1 MAVSSAAAI
10 GGEGMAKDSSRG
22 YEKRQR
28 ELFRQNVHRIWNM
41 VRLGQYDELT
51 EKESRLA
58 EILTGHEEYREH
70 FENVD
75 ILDGREYEAG
85 MQFNP
90 FLHISTHLMVED
102 QLAASQPI
110 EAALFC
116 EAMEDKGYAHHESV
130 HFIIMILLHVMH
142 ASASGKIPFDAA
154 RYRRLLDKCAQVEP
168 SAIERVIE
176 EDFSADRKRHN
187 LH

>member
-1 MAVSSAAAI
+1 MV
-10 GGEGMAKDSSRG
+10 KDSSRA

-28 ELFRQNVHRIWNM
+28 ELFRRNVHRIWSM
-41 VRLGQYDELT
+41 VKSGQYDELS

-58 EILTGHEEYREH
+58 AILMGHEEYRDH

-75 ILDGREYEAG
+75 ILDGREYDAG
-85 MQFNP
+85 MPFNP
-90 FLHISTHLMVED
+90 FLHISTHQMVED
-102 QLAASQPI
+102 QLSANQPI

-116 EAMEDKGYAHHESV
+116 EAMEDKGAPRHEAV

-142 ASASGKIPFDAA
+142 ASAVGKIPFDAI
-154 RYRRLLDKCAQVEP
+154 RYRRLLEKCAKVEP
-168 SAIERVIE
+168 SDIDRVIE
-176 EDFSADRKRHN
+176 EDFSGTKHRKD

>member
-1 MAVSSAAAI
+1 MGQDNARS
-10 GGEGMAKDSSRG
+10 

-28 ELFRQNVHRIWNM
+28 ELFRQNIHRVWQM
-41 VRLGQYDELT
+41 VQSGQYDELT
-51 EKESRLA
+51 EKESLLA
-58 EILTGHEEYREH
+58 EILMGHEEYRDH

-85 MQFNP
+85 MEFNP
-90 FLHISTHLMVED
+90 FLHISTHQMVED
-102 QLAASQPI
+102 QLAAGQPI
-110 EAALFC
+110 EVALFC
-116 EAMEDKGYAHHESV
+116 EAMEDKGYSRHEAV

-154 RYRRLLDKCAQVEP
+154 RYRRLLDKCARAEP
-168 SAIERVIE
+168 SAIDRVIE
-176 EDFSADRKRHN
+176 EDFSGDKPRHN